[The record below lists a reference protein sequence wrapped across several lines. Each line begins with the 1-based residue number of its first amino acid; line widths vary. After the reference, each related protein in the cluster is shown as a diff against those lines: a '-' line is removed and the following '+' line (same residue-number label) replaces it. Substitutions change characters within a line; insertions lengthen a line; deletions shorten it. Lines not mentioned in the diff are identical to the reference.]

1 MTTTQTRIA
10 ALGRTPALAILLA
23 LLLLI
28 GVGLSLGEDHSTRPP
43 TAPGMGDVD
52 LYRAIDMRMLH
63 GEGYYQ
69 AAATEQR
76 ARGYPLRPFVTVRM
90 PTLAWIT
97 TLAGGPA
104 RVAIIETL
112 LAAICVGM
120 TVLRLRKLIQSDW
133 LWACAALLV
142 VTTVAMLSQSLL
154 AIWHE
159 LWAGLLV
166 ALSLACWSQKRWA
179 PSVAFGLAAVLLREL
194 ALPYLVAMAALA
206 LLERRPREALA
217 WSGAI
222 LLFGIALFAHAHSVG
237 ALLQATDRASP
248 GWSRMGGW
256 RFDLALVRGT
266 SLLATVPTPVTAIML
281 PIALL
286 GWAAWPSRYAAGFGL
301 TLVSWLGAFLLIG
314 RPENFY
320 WGLLM
325 APLLPIGVVMAL
337 PALRDLIR
345 ALAQRAP
352 SARLA
357 PQ

>member
-28 GVGLSLGEDHSTRPP
+28 GVGLSLSEDHSTRAP

-52 LYRAIDMRMLH
+52 LYRAIDIRMLH

-90 PTLAWIT
+90 PTLAWLT
-97 TLAGGPA
+97 TLVGAPA
-104 RVAIIETL
+104 RVVVIEMV
-112 LAAICVGM
+112 LAAISAGM
-120 TVLRLRKLIQSDW
+120 TIVRLRKLIRSDW
-133 LWACAALLV
+133 LWALASLLV
-142 VTTVAMLSQSLL
+142 VTTVTVLSQSAL

-159 LWAGLLV
+159 LWAGLLI
-166 ALSLACWSQKRWA
+166 ALSLACWGERRWGL
-179 PSVAFGLAAVLLREL
+179 SVVLGLAAVLLREL
-194 ALPYLVAMAALA
+194 ALPYLIAMAAMA
-206 LLERRPREALA
+206 VLERRPREAMA
-217 WSGAI
+217 WVGAI
-222 LLFGIALFAHAHSVG
+222 ILLGIALLAHAHAVG
-237 ALLQATDRASP
+237 ALLQTTDRASP
-248 GWSRMGGW
+248 GWSRLGGW
-256 RFDLALVRGT
+256 RFDISLVRGT
-266 SLLATVPTPVTAIML
+266 SLLAAAPTQVTAFLL

-286 GWAAWPSRYAAGFGL
+286 GWAAWPSHYAARFGL
-301 TLVSWLGAFLLIG
+301 TLIGWLGAFLLIG

-337 PALRDLIR
+337 PALRDLVR
-345 ALAQRAP
+345 ALSQRSP

-357 PQ
+357 AQ

>member
-1 MTTTQTRIA
+1 MSLPQTRIA
-10 ALGRTPALAILLA
+10 PLGRSGALAILIG

-43 TAPGMGDVD
+43 TVPGMGDVD
-52 LYRAIDMRMLH
+52 LYRAIDMRMLN

-90 PTLAWIT
+90 PTVAWIT
-97 TLAGGPA
+97 TLAGGPS
-104 RVAIIETL
+104 RVTILEML
-112 LAAICVGM
+112 LAAVSAGM
-120 TVLRLRKLIQSDW
+120 TVVRLRKLIRSDW
-133 LWACAALLV
+133 LWAAASFLV
-142 VTTVAMLSQSLL
+142 VTTIAVLSQSLL

-159 LWAGLLV
+159 LWAGLLI
-166 ALSLACWSQKRWA
+166 ALSLACWNERRWGL
-179 PSVAFGLAAVLLREL
+179 SVAIGLAAVLLREL
-194 ALPYLVAMAALA
+194 ALPYLVAMAAFA
-206 LLERRPREALA
+206 VLERRPREAMA

-222 LLFGIALFAHAHSVG
+222 LLFAIALGAHAHAVH
-237 ALLQATDRASP
+237 ALLQEGDRASP

-266 SLLATVPTPVTAIML
+266 SLLATVPAWVTAILL

-286 GWAAWPSRYAAGFGL
+286 GWAAWPSRYAARFGL
-301 TLVSWLGAFLLIG
+301 ALLGWLCAFLLIG

-320 WGLLM
+320 WGLLI

-337 PALRDLIR
+337 PALHDLATVLTR
-345 ALAQRAP
+345 RTAGSQLASQ
-352 SARLA
+352 
-357 PQ
+357 

>member
-1 MTTTQTRIA
+1 MITTQTRIA
-10 ALGRTPALAILLA
+10 ALGRAPALAILLA

-28 GVGLSLGEDHSTRPP
+28 GVGLRLGEDRSTRPP

-52 LYRAIDMRMLH
+52 LYRAIDMRVLH
-63 GEGYYQ
+63 GEDYYQ

-76 ARGYPLRPFVTVRM
+76 ARGYPLRPFVTVRL

-97 TLAGGPA
+97 TLAGGPS
-104 RVAIIETL
+104 RVSVIEML
-112 LAAICVGM
+112 LAAISVGM
-120 TVLRLRKLIQSDW
+120 TIVRLRKLIRSDW
-133 LWACAALLV
+133 LLALASLLV
-142 VTTVAMLSQSLL
+142 VTTVTLLSQSAL

-159 LWAGLLV
+159 LWAGLLI
-166 ALSLACWSQKRWA
+166 ALSLACWSERRWGL
-179 PSVAFGLAAVLLREL
+179 SVALGLAAVLLREL
-194 ALPYLVAMAALA
+194 ALPYLVAMAAMA
-206 LLERRPREALA
+206 VLERRPREACA
-217 WSGAI
+217 WVGAI
-222 LLFGIALFAHAHSVG
+222 ILFGIALFAHAHAVG

-266 SLLATVPTPVTAIML
+266 SLLATVPTQVTAILL
-281 PIALL
+281 PVALL
-286 GWAAWPSRYAAGFGL
+286 GWAAWPSRYAARFGL
-301 TLVSWLGAFLLIG
+301 TLIGWLGAFLLIG

-337 PALRDLIR
+337 PALRDLVH
-345 ALAQRAP
+345 ALSRRTP

>member
-1 MTTTQTRIA
+1 MTQTRIA
-10 ALGRTPALAILLA
+10 ALGRAPALAILLA

-28 GVGLSLGEDHSTRPP
+28 GGGLSLGEDRSTRPP
-43 TAPGMGDVD
+43 TAPGKGDVD
-52 LYRAIDMRMLH
+52 LYRAIDIRMLH

-97 TLAGGPA
+97 TLAGGPS
-104 RVAIIETL
+104 RVGVIEML
-112 LAAICVGM
+112 LAAISVGM
-120 TVLRLRKLIQSDW
+120 TVLRLRRLIRSDW
-133 LWACAALLV
+133 LWACASLVV
-142 VTTVAMLSQSLL
+142 VTTVAVLSQSLL

-159 LWAGLLV
+159 LWAGLLIT
-166 ALSLACWSQKRWA
+166 LSLACWSEKRWG
-179 PSVAFGLAAVLLREL
+179 PSVALGLAAVLLREL

-206 LLERRPREALA
+206 MLERRPREAAA
-217 WSGAI
+217 WTGAI
-222 LLFGIALFAHAHSVG
+222 ILFGIALAAHAHAVG
-237 ALLQATDRASP
+237 ALLHATDRASP

-266 SLLATVPTPVTAIML
+266 SLLAATPVSVTAVLL

-286 GWAAWPSRYAAGFGL
+286 GWAAWPSRYAARFGL
-301 TLVSWLGAFLLIG
+301 ALVGWLGAFLLIG

-325 APLLPIGVVMAL
+325 APLLPIGLVMAL
-337 PALRDLIR
+337 PALRDLFR
-345 ALAQRAP
+345 ALSRRTP

-357 PQ
+357 VQ

>member
-1 MTTTQTRIA
+1 MTTIETRIG
-10 ALGRTPALAILLA
+10 ALGRMPAFAILLA

-28 GVGLSLGEDHSTRPP
+28 GVGLRLGEDHSTRPP

-52 LYRAIDMRMLH
+52 LYRAIDMRVVH

-97 TLAGGPA
+97 ALAGGPS
-104 RVAIIETL
+104 RVAVIEML
-112 LAAICVGM
+112 LAAISAVM
-120 TVLRLRKLIQSDW
+120 TVVRLRKLIRSDW
-133 LWACAALLV
+133 LWAGASLLV
-142 VTTVAMLSQSLL
+142 VTTIALLSQSLL

-166 ALSLACWSQKRWA
+166 ALSLACWSERRWGL
-179 PSVAFGLAAVLLREL
+179 SVILGLAAVLLREL

-206 LLERRPREALA
+206 MLERRPREAMA
-217 WSGAI
+217 WVGAI
-222 LLFGIALFAHAHSVG
+222 ILFGIALAAHAHAVG
-237 ALLQATDRASP
+237 ALLQATDRTSP

-266 SLLATVPTPVTAIML
+266 SLLATVPAPVTAVLL

-286 GWAAWPSRYAAGFGL
+286 GWAAWPSRYAARFGL
-301 TLVSWLGAFLLIG
+301 TLLGWLGAFLLIG

-337 PALRDLIR
+337 PALRDLVR
-345 ALAQRAP
+345 ALSRRTPAAQF
-352 SARLA
+352 A